1 MSRNGARWYDP
12 PARRFERTPQR
23 IPSCSL
29 AFLRCAS

>member
-1 MSRNGARWYDP
+1 MSKNGARWYDSS
-12 PARRFERTPQR
+12 ARRFERAPPR

>member
-12 PARRFERTPQR
+12 SARRFERALQR
-23 IPSCSL
+23 IPSCGL